1 MQPLDANQNISTQRK
16 ERLLI
21 VDSDTMTCEL
31 LQYKFEN
38 EGFTVDITHDGEK
51 ALTFPLSDY
60 NMLIVDLMDAEFNGI
75 KFAHA
80 LRDNPRTANVP
91 LIFLSAKA
99 SEDYIVNG
107 LDAGAD
113 DYIPKPFSSRE
124 LVARVRSVLRRRRMM
139 TARRMSNIMRFE
151 GLSVDFTA
159 GIVIIDNQPVAL
171 TRTEYLILA
180 MFMRHRNQFF
190 ERSEIQHEAWEEDNI
205 SERAV
210 DTNISRLRKK
220 LGDYGRY
227 IVNRQ
232 GFGYGFLAND
242 NG

>member
-1 MQPLDANQNISTQRK
+1 MQFTDVTSPART

-21 VDSDTMTCEL
+21 VDSDKMTYEL

-38 EGFTVDITHDGEK
+38 EGFKVDIVHDAPT
-51 ALTFPLSDY
+51 ALNYPLADY
-60 NMLIVDLMDAEFNGI
+60 NLLLVDLMDAEQTGLR
-75 KFAHA
+75 FARA
-80 LRDNPRTANVP
+80 IRSNPATGTVP
-91 LIFLSAKA
+91 LIFISAKA
-99 SEDYIVNG
+99 SEDDIVSG

-113 DYIPKPFSSRE
+113 DYIPKPFSLRE
-124 LVARVRSVLRRRRMM
+124 LLARIHSVLRRRRLIS
-139 TARRMSNIMRFE
+139 ARRMSNIMRVK
-151 GLSVDFTA
+151 GLTVDFGA
-159 GIVIIDNQPVAL
+159 GTVDIDGTPVAL
-171 TRTEYLILA
+171 TRTEYLILT
-180 MFMRHRNQFF
+180 MFLRHRNQFF

-232 GFGYGFLAND
+232 GFGYGFLA
-242 NG
+242 

>member
-1 MQPLDANQNISTQRK
+1 MNQTTSTTPQRQ

-21 VDSDTMTCEL
+21 VDSDRMMCEL
-31 LQYKFEN
+31 LQFKFEN
-38 EGFTVDITHDGEK
+38 EGFKTDLVHDGQT
-51 ALTFPLSDY
+51 ALKFPLSDY
-60 NMLIVDLMDAEFNGI
+60 NLLLVDLMESEFNGLR
-75 KFAHA
+75 FARA
-80 LRDNPRTANVP
+80 LRENPETGNLP
-91 LIFLSAKA
+91 LIFISAKA
-99 SEDYIVNG
+99 SEDDIVNG

-124 LVARVRSVLRRRRMM
+124 LIARVRSVLRRRRMM
-139 TARRMSNIMRFE
+139 SARRMSNVMRVQ
-151 GLSVDFTA
+151 GLSVDFGA
-159 GIVIIDNQPVAL
+159 GTVEIDGKPISL

-190 ERSEIQHEAWEEDNI
+190 ERSEIQHEAWEEDSI

-220 LGDYGRY
+220 LGDYGKL

-232 GFGYGFLAND
+232 GFGYGFLV
-242 NG
+242 

>member
-1 MQPLDANQNISTQRK
+1 MQTLDNNSIPQRK

-21 VDSDTMTCEL
+21 VDSDTMMCEL

-38 EGFTVDITHDGEK
+38 EGFSVDISHDGQT

-60 NMLIVDLMDAEFNGI
+60 NLLLVDLMDSEFNGI
-75 KFAHA
+75 KFARA
-80 LRDNPRTANVP
+80 LRDNPSTANVP
-91 LIFLSAKA
+91 LIFVSARA

-139 TARRMSNIMRFE
+139 TARRMSNVMRFE
-151 GLSVDFTA
+151 SLSVDFSA
-159 GIVIIDNQPVAL
+159 GTVTIDNQQVAL

-232 GFGYGFLAND
+232 GFGYGFMV
-242 NG
+242 

>member
-1 MQPLDANQNISTQRK
+1 MPTPLDASSGTRQ

-21 VDSDTMTCEL
+21 VDSDNMMCEL

-38 EGFTVDITHDGEK
+38 EGFRTDISNDGK
-51 ALTFPLSDY
+51 TALTFPLADY
-60 NMLIVDLMDAEFNGI
+60 NMMLVDLMDAEFNGLR
-75 KFAHA
+75 FARA
-80 LRDNPRTANVP
+80 IRENPATSSIP
-91 LIFLSAKA
+91 LIFISAKA
-99 SEDYIVNG
+99 TEDDIVNG

-139 TARRMSNIMRFE
+139 SARRMSNVMRYQ
-151 GLSVDFTA
+151 GLSIDFGT
-159 GIVIIDNQPVAL
+159 GIVELDGSPISL

-220 LGDYGRY
+220 LGEYGKC

-232 GFGYGFLAND
+232 GFGYGFICQD
-242 NG
+242 